1 MFQFAGFPSAAYMP
15 SRGCTGSA
23 RAGSPIQAPADHSA
37 FATPRSFS
45 QLIAPFIG
53 PQCQGIR
60 PAPYFC
66 LAPAFRTP
74 SVACFRLF
82 ISAFRCHPW
91 APAPCAH
98 AQGVLCFGIRFS
110 RYGCGA
116 VMPAPMGLSGLEP
129 PTSRLSGVRSNR
141 LSYKPRLAPQPHG
154 CFFIILLLFPAAAC
168 FPMPSPA

>member
-23 RAGSPIQAPADHSA
+23 RAGSPIQAPADPSA

-91 APAPCAH
+91 ALRPA
-98 AQGVLCFGIRFS
+98 R
-110 RYGCGA
+110 
-116 VMPAPMGLSGLEP
+116 MP
-129 PTSRLSGVRSNR
+129 R
-141 LSYKPRLAPQPHG
+141 G
-154 CFFIILLLFPAAAC
+154 CFVSVFGFQGTAAALLCQRPWRLRDSNSRPPACKAGALPAELSPLLFPAAAC